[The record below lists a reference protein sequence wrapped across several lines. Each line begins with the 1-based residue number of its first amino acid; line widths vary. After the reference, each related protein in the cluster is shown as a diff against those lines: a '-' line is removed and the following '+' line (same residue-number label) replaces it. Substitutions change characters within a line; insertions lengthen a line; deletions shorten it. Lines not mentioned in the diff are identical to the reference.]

1 MGTTQAAPHR
11 EDRRGIS
18 PAARVL
24 SLFILGYQRFLSPL
38 LGPRCRFE
46 PSCSAYAR
54 EAVEVHGA
62 VRGSGLALWR
72 LLRCQP
78 FGTPGYDP
86 VPERRR
92 APADR
97 QVAALRGAGPC

>member
-1 MGTTQAAPHR
+1 M
-11 EDRRGIS
+11 S

-24 SLFILGYQRFLSPL
+24 SLLILGYQRFVSPL

-54 EAVEVHGA
+54 EAVLVHGA
-62 VRGSGLALWR
+62 LRGSALAGWR

-86 VPERRR
+86 VPERHPGRR
-92 APADR
+92 ER
-97 QVAALRGAGPC
+97 AATAVQGARPC